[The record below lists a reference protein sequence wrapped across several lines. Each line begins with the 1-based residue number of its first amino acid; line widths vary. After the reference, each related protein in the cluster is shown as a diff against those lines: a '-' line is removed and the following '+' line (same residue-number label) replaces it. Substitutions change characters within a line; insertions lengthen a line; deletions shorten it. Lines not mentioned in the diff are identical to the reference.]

1 MEKIFVLDFKL
12 EKLYIDDVLDFYF
25 IVMELLIKIS
35 EKLD

>member
-12 EKLYIDDVLDFYF
+12 EKLYIDDVFFYL

>member
-12 EKLYIDDVLDFYF
+12 EKLYIDDVFFYF

>member
-12 EKLYIDDVLDFYF
+12 EKLYIDDVFFYF
-25 IVMELLIKIS
+25 IVVELLIKIS